1 MKTVLW
7 ENITHQGEKIKKG
20 WSDTLKKIQKHG
32 FPLTRG
38 EVRGLAYSF
47 ANQLG
52 KTRNFNNETE

>member
-1 MKTVLW
+1 M
-7 ENITHQGEKIKKG
+7 KKG